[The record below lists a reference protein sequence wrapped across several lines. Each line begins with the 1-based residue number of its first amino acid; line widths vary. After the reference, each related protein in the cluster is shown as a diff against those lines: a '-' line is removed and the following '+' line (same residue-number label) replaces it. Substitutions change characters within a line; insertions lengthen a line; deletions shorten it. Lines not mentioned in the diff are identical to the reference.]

1 MELLSRNGLK
11 NGKSPKTSRKTASE
25 TEKPKNGG
33 IVQTGRASVTTR
45 AGSTTLEPRKAKKSM
60 AFKTSTK
67 KSKNKTPIK
76 VKSTIEDKGKVQALE
91 NALSQIDK
99 AFGSGAKISKFPVAS
114 KALALKRMEIRN
126 IILITLLRI

>member
-1 MELLSRNGLK
+1 MVSLSRNGSR
-11 NGKSPKTSRKTASE
+11 NGKSSKTSRKSAAE

-33 IVQTGRASVTTR
+33 IVQTGRESATTR

-60 AFKTSTK
+60 AFKTATK

-76 VKSTIEDKGKVQALE
+76 VRSTIEDKGKVQALE

-99 AFGSGAKISKFPVAS
+99 AFGSGAIMRLNGEDNNSIPAIF
-114 KALALKRMEIRN
+114 N
-126 IILITLLRI
+126 GCN